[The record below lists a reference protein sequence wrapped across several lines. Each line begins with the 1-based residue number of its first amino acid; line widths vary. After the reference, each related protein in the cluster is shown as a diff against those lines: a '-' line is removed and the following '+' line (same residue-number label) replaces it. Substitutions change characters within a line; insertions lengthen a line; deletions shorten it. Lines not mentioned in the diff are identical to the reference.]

1 MLITNMQR
9 WSPDSRSFVLVTGKS
24 ISSISIGKRI
34 LLWITLLIWVTHLLW
49 VCMSSQLLVHTS

>member
-1 MLITNMQR
+1 MQR